1 MKEQIKQGQTWLEE
15 LLKLMGLSASV
26 GIAKVNDDGA
36 CWLTIEETN
45 LSSEQISIL
54 IGKQGRT
61 IDAVQYLINTI
72 VNIGSDREVQ
82 QPFTVEINGYRLQRQ
97 EELKSLVE
105 EVSQLVRETGRE
117 VEMKSLSS
125 AERRQVH
132 NFLKE
137 SDDLTT
143 ESRGIDP
150 DRRLFVKLR

>member
-1 MKEQIKQGQTWLEE
+1 MKKQIEKGQAWLEK
-15 LLKLMGLSASV
+15 LLKLMGFSTAV
-26 GIAKVNDDGA
+26 GIAKLNDDGA
-36 CWLTIEETN
+36 CWLTIAEN
-45 LSSEQISIL
+45 KLSSEQISIL

-61 IDAVQYLINTI
+61 IDAIQYLINTV
-72 VNIGSDREVQ
+72 VNMGGDRETQ
-82 QPFTVEINGYRLQRQ
+82 QPFTVEIDGYRLQRQ
-97 EELKSLVE
+97 EELRGLVD

-137 SDDLTT
+137 SNDLTT
-143 ESRGIDP
+143 ESRGLDP

>member
-26 GIAKVNDDGA
+26 GIAKGNDDGA
-36 CWLTIEETN
+36 CWLTIEETG
-45 LSSEQISIL
+45 LSSEQISTL

-61 IDAVQYLINTI
+61 IDAIQYLINTI

-97 EELKSLVE
+97 EELRSLVD

>member
-1 MKEQIKQGQTWLEE
+1 MKEQIKQGQTWLEK
-15 LLKLMGLSASV
+15 LLKLMGFSTSV
-26 GIAKVNDDGA
+26 GIGKLNDDGA
-36 CWLTIEETN
+36 CWLTIEESH
-45 LSSEQISIL
+45 LSPEQIQVL

-61 IDAVQYLINTI
+61 IDAIQYLINTI
-72 VNIGSDREVQ
+72 VNIGNDREDQ
-82 QPFTVEINGYRLQRQ
+82 QPFTVEIDGYRLQRQ
-97 EELKSLVE
+97 EELRSLVE

-137 SDDLTT
+137 SEDLTT

>member
-15 LLKLMGLSASV
+15 LLKLMGVSASV

-36 CWLTIEETN
+36 CWLTIEENN

>member
-1 MKEQIKQGQTWLEE
+1 MKEQIQQGQTWLEE

-26 GIAKVNDDGA
+26 GIGKDNDDGA
-36 CWLTIEETN
+36 CWLTIEEAD
-45 LSSEQISIL
+45 LSTEQIQAL

-61 IDAVQYLINTI
+61 IDAIQYLINTVI
-72 VNIGSDREVQ
+72 NLGSDRETQ
-82 QPFTVEINGYRLQRQ
+82 QPFTVEIDGYRRQRQ
-97 EELKSLVE
+97 EELKGLVE